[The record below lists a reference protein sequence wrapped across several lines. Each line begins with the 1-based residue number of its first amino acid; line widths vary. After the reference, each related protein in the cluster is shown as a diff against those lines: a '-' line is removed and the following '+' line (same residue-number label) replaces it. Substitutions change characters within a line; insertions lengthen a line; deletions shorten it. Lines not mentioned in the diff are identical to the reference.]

1 MEMTFDTIVFAAIFA
16 VLWRLHRDVE
26 ALRRTMLGGADSL
39 RGNMEA
45 LRRDLRGNMEALR
58 RDLRGNKEALRRDLR
73 GNIEALRRDV
83 GEIGA
88 RLAKVEGMLM
98 GASLRARLDA

>member
-1 MEMTFDTIVFAAIFA
+1 MEMTLDAIVFAAISAAIFA

-26 ALRRTMLGGADSL
+26 ALRRTMFGDADSL
-39 RGNMEA
+39 RRDMRGNMEA
-45 LRRDLRGNMEALR
+45 LRRD
-58 RDLRGNKEALRRDLR
+58 
-73 GNIEALRRDV
+73 V
-83 GEIGA
+83 GEISA